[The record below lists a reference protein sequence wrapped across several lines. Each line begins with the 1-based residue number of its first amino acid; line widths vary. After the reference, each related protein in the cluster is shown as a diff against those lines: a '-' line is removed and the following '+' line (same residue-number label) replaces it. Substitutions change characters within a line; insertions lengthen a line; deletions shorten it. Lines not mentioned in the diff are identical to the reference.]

1 MAGQVRAIKRR
12 IGNIENI
19 AQITRAMNAIAM
31 TKVAR
36 MKRRL
41 EQARP
46 YAEGLEALLADAVGR
61 LPADAEPNPLL
72 VESGSTA
79 VGVLV
84 LNADRGLCG
93 RYKGDLNRRADELL
107 AEADSGG
114 QPLAGGE
121 KARLHFERRGVDP
134 LRVYSRLYDAPAYGT
149 SARMADDLT
158 GLYRAGEVGRID
170 VVYMRFVS
178 DLRQQLVVERFLP
191 VVVESRTND
200 ALSEPGAAEMVGE
213 ILPVYLRGKLYRA
226 ILETK
231 ASEDAI
237 RRQAM
242 KSATDNAEDLLKGLT
257 RSYNKARQQAIT
269 LEIADI
275 IGGAEALRT
284 R

>member
-1 MAGQVRAIKRR
+1 MAQHVRAIKGR
-12 IGNIENI
+12 IGNIEDI

-41 EQARP
+41 EQTRP
-46 YAEGLEALLADAVGR
+46 YMAALESFLVDAMGR

-72 VESGSTA
+72 VEAEGT
-79 VGVLV
+79 GTGILV

-107 AEADSGG
+107 AEADPEGR
-114 QPLAGGE
+114 LFAGGE
-121 KARLHFERRGVDP
+121 KARLHFERRGIEP
-134 LRVYSRLYDAPAYGT
+134 LRNYSRLYDVPAYEV
-149 SARMADDLT
+149 AVRIADDLI
-158 GLYRAGEVGRID
+158 GLYQDGEVGRID
-170 VVYMRFVS
+170 LVYMQFVS
-178 DLRQQLVVERFLP
+178 DLRQRLVVERFLP
-191 VVVESRTND
+191 VTAEPKAND
-200 ALSEPGAAEMVGE
+200 ALSEPAASELIAEV
-213 ILPVYLRGKLYRA
+213 LPVFLRGKLYEA

-242 KSATDNAEDLLKGLT
+242 KSATDNAEDLLKTLT
-257 RSYNKARQQAIT
+257 LSYNKARQQSIT
-269 LEIADI
+269 REIADI
-275 IGGAEALRT
+275 IGGAEALRE

>member
-1 MAGQVRAIKRR
+1 MAQHVRAIKGR
-12 IGNIENI
+12 IRNIEDI

-41 EQARP
+41 EQTRP
-46 YAEGLEALLADAVGR
+46 YMAALESFLADAIGR

-72 VESGSTA
+72 VETGASGT
-79 VGVLV
+79 GILV

-93 RYKGDLNRRADELL
+93 RYKGDLNRRAGELL
-107 AEADSGG
+107 AKAASDGR
-114 QPLAGGE
+114 LFAGGD
-121 KARLHFERRGVDP
+121 KARLHFERRGVEA
-134 LRVYSRLYDAPAYGT
+134 LRSYSRLYDVPAYAVA
-149 SARMADDLT
+149 ARMANDLT
-158 GLYRAGEVGRID
+158 GLYRDGEVGRID
-170 VVYMRFVS
+170 LVYMRFIS

-191 VVVESRTND
+191 ITEEPKTND
-200 ALSEPGAAEMVGE
+200 ALSEPAVSELVDE
-213 ILPVYLRGKLYRA
+213 VLPIFLRGKLYQA

-242 KSATDNAEDLLKGLT
+242 KNATDNAEDLLKTLT
-257 RSYNKARQQAIT
+257 LSYNKARQQSIT
-269 LEIADI
+269 REIADI
-275 IGGAEALRT
+275 IGGAEALRE

>member
-41 EQARP
+41 EQTEPYVARLGAFL
-46 YAEGLEALLADAVGR
+46 AEAVGR
-61 LPADAEPNPLL
+61 IPSGAEASLL
-72 VESGSTA
+72 LAGSEAATA
-79 VGVLV
+79 GVLV

-93 RYKGDLNRRADELL
+93 RYKGDLNRRAEELL
-107 AEADSGG
+107 AEVHPDGR
-114 QPLAGGE
+114 LFAGGE
-121 KARLHFERRGVDP
+121 KARLHFERHGVEP
-134 LRVYSRLYDAPAYGT
+134 LRTYSRLYDTPAYDVAG
-149 SARMADDLT
+149 RMADDLIE
-158 GLYRAGEVGRID
+158 LYRAGDVGRID
-170 VVYMRFVS
+170 IVYMTFIS
-178 DLRQQLVVERFLP
+178 DLRQRLVVERILP
-191 VVVESRTND
+191 IEVEARTND
-200 ALSEPGAAEMVGE
+200 ALGEPTPAELVDE
-213 ILPVYLRGKLYRA
+213 ILPIYLRGKMYLA

-242 KSATDNAEDLLKGLT
+242 KSATDNAEDLLKTLT
-257 RSYNKARQQAIT
+257 RAYNKARQQAIT
-269 LEIADI
+269 REIADI

-284 R
+284 T